1 MTDYLDRIVLE
12 EVPAVR
18 ENDTVASAIEIA
30 QEHRVQTVPVVDE
43 KNRLVGLVSYRD
55 LLERRVSPTAKIRS
69 VMGRP
74 HRITENDS
82 LLDIA
87 RKFYT
92 TKLKQIPVVDKNMRV
107 LALAHRDLLAK
118 LLVERGHVENRG
130 VGKFATRDVIAC
142 SPDDLVA
149 KVRWDMIRN
158 AISRMPVLENNR
170 LVGIVSMR
178 DIIEKLYYAYIAERP
193 DIGGYVGEEEILA
206 APVKVIMT
214 TNVIYAYEDEDVLSV
229 IEKML
234 RHRISGVPVVKGN
247 VLTGIFSGYDLLK
260 AYLEK
265 ELTVVIPV
273 RAHIEA
279 ELDEATQRYIEKIVS
294 NYYAKFSKIV
304 DIIDFKVHIKLYEC
318 EPGTDEHKKRCKYS
332 VHIYIKHDYGEHSIQ
347 VTDWNPGKAIRD
359 ALHLLYRNVLK
370 HLERVRTKVRGTS
383 PYEEDI
389 YT

>member
-1 MTDYLDRIVLE
+1 MVDYLERIVLD
-12 EVPAVR
+12 EVPVVKEDDKIANV
-18 ENDTVASAIEIA
+18 IEIA
-30 QEHRVQTVPVVDE
+30 QEYRIQTIPVVDE
-43 KNRLVGLVSYRD
+43 KNRLVGLVTYRD
-55 LLERRVSPTAKIRS
+55 LLERRVNPLSKVKA

-74 HRITENDS
+74 HKISENES

-87 RKFYT
+87 RKFYV

-118 LLVERGHVENRG
+118 LLLERGYVSNTAVRR
-130 VGKFATRDVIAC
+130 FATKDVLTC

-149 KVRWDMIRN
+149 KVRWEMLRN
-158 AISRMPVLENNR
+158 AISRMPVLKDGK
-170 LVGIVSMR
+170 LVGIISMR

-214 TNVIYAYEDEDVLSV
+214 TNVITAYEDEDALTVLS
-229 IEKML
+229 KML
-234 RHRISGVPVVKGN
+234 RHRISGVPVMRGD
-247 VLTGIFSGYDLLK
+247 VLTGIFSGYDLLR

-265 ELTVVIPV
+265 ELTVVVPV

-279 ELDEATQRYIEKIVS
+279 ELDETTQRYIEKVVS

-304 DIIDFKVHIKLYEC
+304 DIIDFKVHVKVYEC
-318 EPGTDEHKKRCKYS
+318 EPGEDERRKRCKYS
-332 VHIYIKHDYGEHSIQ
+332 VHAYIKHDYGEHAIQ
-347 VTDWNPGKAIRD
+347 VTDWNPGKAVRD
-359 ALHLLYRNVLK
+359 ALYLLYRNVLK
-370 HLERVRTKVRGTS
+370 HLERIRTKIRGTL
-383 PYEEDI
+383 PYEEDV